1 MHQYR
6 IILTKSG
13 NVAQTQRIC
22 NFIHLYFFFTF
33 VFVFMVASELAAKG
47 QGIIT
52 CSTSKL
58 ANMAILFLADS
69 VISVVD
75 LQNTY
80 NHK

>member
-1 MHQYR
+1 
-6 IILTKSG
+6 
-13 NVAQTQRIC
+13 
-22 NFIHLYFFFTF
+22 
-33 VFVFMVASELAAKG
+33 MVASELAAKG

-80 NHK
+80 NHKYTIYIWTAGLNKALGRVMRSSAWIIL